1 VRVFAFLPH
10 RRFAYPLSSLAQ
22 RALLDV
28 AMDAAI
34 GQTLQRMRREG
45 PLACGECLSA
55 ALARTLATDVFPVLQ
70 AEYRRPRSEQNL
82 TLDYLRVAS
91 SCAFRHSGKAD

>member
-1 VRVFAFLPH
+1 VAAMDIP
-10 RRFAYPLSSLAQ
+10 SEQ
-22 RALLDV
+22 ALLDV

-34 GQTLQRMRREG
+34 EQTLQRMRREG
-45 PLACGECLSA
+45 PLVCGECLSA

-82 TLDYLRVAS
+82 TLDYLHQLIDDVARAALHDAAAR
-91 SCAFRHSGKAD
+91 CKHTL